1 MSGDFLLSLLV
12 TALVAWLAWASM
24 MIQGGEDDGD
34 D

>member
-12 TALVAWLAWASM
+12 TAIIAWLAWAST
-24 MIQGGEDDGD
+24 MIHGDDDGD